1 MIISDNARK
10 GPDQVNFIYICTWCE
25 KLFSL
30 HFSSNPLLW
39 GLPLLLNLILRTISS
54 LPHSTTIWSGCWVR
68 CLQIHRNCNLSCFQE
83 EDETDQMSH
92 ALLETTTIDWK
103 TTPCKIGCGSSFH
116 YLRRS
121 YCGENYFAD
130 ELRSRHTKVCCVAV
144 RRITASELLNYIFL
158 FCMIT
163 RWLWMRVPPL
173 PSPPLRLKLPAA
185 ALPFCWLRAH
195 VVWLL

>member
-1 MIISDNARK
+1 MILTPESQNARK
-10 GPDQVNFIYICTWCE
+10 GPDQANIIYICTWCE

-54 LPHSTTIWSGCWVR
+54 LPHSTTIWSGCWAR

-116 YLRRS
+116 YLW
-121 YCGENYFAD
+121 
-130 ELRSRHTKVCCVAV
+130 LLLWW
-144 RRITASELLNYIFL
+144 ELL
-158 FCMIT
+158 C
-163 RWLWMRVPPL
+163 RWAEQPTHK
-173 PSPPLRLKLPAA
+173 S
-185 ALPFCWLRAH
+185 
-195 VVWLL
+195 LLLLLEE

>member
-1 MIISDNARK
+1 MHSDQIVRILAIHQKWSQKAWK
-10 GPDQVNFIYICTWCE
+10 GPDQANIIYICTWCE

-54 LPHSTTIWSGCWVR
+54 LSAHTIWSGCWVR
-68 CLQIHRNCNLSCFQE
+68 CLQIHRNCNLSCFQ

-116 YLRRS
+116 YLR
-121 YCGENYFAD
+121 
-130 ELRSRHTKVCCVAV
+130 LLLWW
-144 RRITASELLNYIFL
+144 ELL
-158 FCMIT
+158 C
-163 RWLWMRVPPL
+163 RWAEQPTHK
-173 PSPPLRLKLPAA
+173 S
-185 ALPFCWLRAH
+185 
-195 VVWLL
+195 LLLLLEE